1 MLFLLPITLSS
12 PLQPWKTQT
21 HGSFLCIP
29 TLDLLPVCP
38 SHLVH
43 AHHMV
48 TLYSVCSIYCQPLH
62 LLACPC
68 PECSFLIHFYLCYV
82 GLAHSRCS
90 GNGYS
95 THALMHTFVR
105 TLWRPTGLQGEVQQL
120 VPDECTVSL
129 WLHLAVKQTGRA
141 FEVLD
146 SCSSALIISSWCLA
160 PGTLLD
166 TLT

>member
-1 MLFLLPITLSS
+1 MRYINSYKTGPQIIFLPLSSATCHHSGYYNRGTWTNSFLSISEILLLLVFTHMLFLLPITLSS

-43 AHHMV
+43 EHHMV
-48 TLYSVCSIYCQPLH
+48 TLYSVCSIYCQPPH

-68 PECSFLIHFYLCYV
+68 PECSCLYHFYLCYV
-82 GLAHSRCS
+82 GLACSRCS

-95 THALMHTFVR
+95 TRALMHIFVR
-105 TLWRPTGLQGEVQQL
+105 TL
-120 VPDECTVSL
+120 
-129 WLHLAVKQTGRA
+129 
-141 FEVLD
+141 
-146 SCSSALIISSWCLA
+146 
-160 PGTLLD
+160 
-166 TLT
+166 